1 MKEGDI
7 ILIALPQAD
16 GRFKNRPALLLK
28 QLTPF
33 DDWLICGV
41 SSQLHQR
48 APGFDEVVMRADG
61 EFLSSGLMAESV
73 IRLGFLSVVPCR
85 NILGVIGSIALDR
98 HARLLRRLSEHLRP

>member
-28 QLTPF
+28 RLPPF
-33 DDWLICGV
+33 NDWLICGI

-48 APGFDEVVMRADG
+48 VPDFDEAVMRADRD
-61 EFLSSGLMAESV
+61 FSSSGLMADSV
-73 IRLGFLSVVPCR
+73 IRLGFLSAVPAR
-85 NILGVIGSIALDR
+85 NILGVIGSIAPDR
-98 HARLLRRLSEHLRP
+98 HDRLLRRLSDHLKP